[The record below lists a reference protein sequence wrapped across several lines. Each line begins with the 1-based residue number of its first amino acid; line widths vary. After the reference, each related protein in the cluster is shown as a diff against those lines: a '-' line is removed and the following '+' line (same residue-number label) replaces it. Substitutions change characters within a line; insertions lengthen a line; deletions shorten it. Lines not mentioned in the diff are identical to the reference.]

1 MVKDLIFLVMNFYS
15 NLYKVFN
22 SIFSMRFSKRGQLE
36 LINIISGLLLVAGG
50 LVVIFNYVNFGLLLS
65 GLAVVI
71 EAVKIVMNQGLK
83 SRSTDIQY
91 DSFLQLLG

>member
-1 MVKDLIFLVMNFYS
+1 MNFYS

-36 LINIISGLLLVAGG
+36 LINIISGLLLVSGG

-71 EAVKIVMNQGLK
+71 EAVKIVMSQGLK
-83 SRSTDIQY
+83 
-91 DSFLQLLG
+91 

>member
-1 MVKDLIFLVMNFYS
+1 MNFYS

-36 LINIISGLLLVAGG
+36 LINIISGLLLVSGG

-83 SRSTDIQY
+83 
-91 DSFLQLLG
+91 